1 MRVAVTEPRRLAAV
15 TVAERVATERGEK
28 VGGGALHNAY
38 IEQLDSSVYKIEP
51 YIILSYIL

>member
-28 VGGGALHNAY
+28 VGGGALVDWSFF
-38 IEQLDSSVYKIEP
+38 QF
-51 YIILSYIL
+51 LSLGGRNSGLPDQA